1 MSVSEQLKSTA
12 SLLKMSFKQNQ
23 VLFLSNNQSITW
35 LFQPISTLVIVT
47 IIIANSGS
55 DLVRI
60 NWGDGLS
67 RKEWEHFEMPQSSVG
82 QVESKTSTTL
92 RFPEQNGTDND
103 KAKGES
109 NLTINIR
116 GSFDDFVANSP
127 PLLFLLSSCYFL
139 S

>member
-1 MSVSEQLKSTA
+1 MSVSEQLKSTD

-35 LFQPISTLVIVT
+35 LFQPISTLIIVT

-139 S
+139 

>member
-1 MSVSEQLKSTA
+1 MSD
-12 SLLKMSFKQNQ
+12 NQ
-23 VLFLSNNQSITW
+23 KFIW
-35 LFQPISTLVIVT
+35 LFQRISTLVIVT

-67 RKEWEHFEMPQSSVG
+67 WKEWEHFEMPQSSVG

-139 S
+139 

>member
-1 MSVSEQLKSTA
+1 MSVSEQLKSTD

-116 GSFDDFVANSP
+116 SSFDDFVANSP

-139 S
+139 

>member
-1 MSVSEQLKSTA
+1 MSVSEQLKSTD
-12 SLLKMSFKQNQ
+12 SLLKMSFKPTDNQ
-23 VLFLSNNQSITW
+23 TITW
-35 LFQPISTLVIVT
+35 LFQPISTLIIVT

-67 RKEWEHFEMPQSSVG
+67 WKEWEHFEMPQSSVG

-109 NLTINIR
+109 NFTINIR

-127 PLLFLLSSCYFL
+127 PLLFLL
-139 S
+139 

>member
-1 MSVSEQLKSTA
+1 MSVSEQLKSTD

-109 NLTINIR
+109 NLIINIR

-139 S
+139 

>member
-1 MSVSEQLKSTA
+1 
-12 SLLKMSFKQNQ
+12 
-23 VLFLSNNQSITW
+23 
-35 LFQPISTLVIVT
+35 
-47 IIIANSGS
+47 
-55 DLVRI
+55 
-60 NWGDGLS
+60 
-67 RKEWEHFEMPQSSVG
+67 MPQSSVG

-127 PLLFLLSSCYFL
+127 PLLFLL
-139 S
+139 

>member
-1 MSVSEQLKSTA
+1 MSVSEQLKSTD
-12 SLLKMSFKQNQ
+12 SLLKMSFKLNQ

-67 RKEWEHFEMPQSSVG
+67 WKEWEHFEMPQSSVG

-92 RFPEQNGTDND
+92 RFLQQNGTDND

-109 NLTINIR
+109 ILTINIR
-116 GSFDDFVANSP
+116 GTFDDFVANSP
-127 PLLFLLSSCYFL
+127 PLLFLL
-139 S
+139 

>member
-1 MSVSEQLKSTA
+1 MSVSEQLKSTD
-12 SLLKMSFKQNQ
+12 SLLKMSFKLNQ

-67 RKEWEHFEMPQSSVG
+67 WKEWEHFEMPQSSVG

-109 NLTINIR
+109 NFTINIR

-127 PLLFLLSSCYFL
+127 PLLFLL
-139 S
+139 

>member
-35 LFQPISTLVIVT
+35 LFQRISTLVIVT

-139 S
+139 